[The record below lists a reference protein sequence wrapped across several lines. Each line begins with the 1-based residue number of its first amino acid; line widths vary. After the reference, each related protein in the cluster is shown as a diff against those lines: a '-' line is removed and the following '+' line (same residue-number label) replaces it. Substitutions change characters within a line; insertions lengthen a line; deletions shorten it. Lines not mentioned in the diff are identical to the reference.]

1 MQYFWCMMKRNKH
14 TLLICL
20 CLALLPIT
28 VRGQKQITIDPGTQ
42 YQTIHGFGAS
52 DAWNTD
58 FVGRYWSVTV
68 RDDIAKKLFS
78 QQFNASGYPEGIGLS
93 RWRFNIGGGS
103 TEQGSASNID
113 MPERRVECF
122 LNEDGSYNW
131 EKQKGQQWFLRKARD
146 YGVEHL
152 VAFVNSPPRFFTKNG
167 RTNSDNTDR
176 NGPTNLKTDHYD
188 EFAGFL
194 ATVLQH
200 FHNEGLRFSQISPVN
215 EPQYEWTEGQEGSP
229 WTNHEIKT
237 LAVALN
243 DSIVSR
249 GLDTRML
256 LAEAASYDYI
266 HKVTDNAD
274 KSDQI
279 WKFFNASRPEYLGGL
294 SQMLPGIAAHSYW
307 TDDSD
312 TRIREAREN
321 ILRESKE
328 QGGIELYQ
336 SEYNLLTRNFE
347 TKNDNTLFL
356 AKMIYADLAIANMS
370 IWDYWTAMERE
381 RWSQLNRFYLIRL
394 RPSGG
399 DYASL
404 TAGGTVSYDK
414 NLWALGNYSMFIR
427 PGYIRISTSGADDL
441 NGLMG
446 SAYMAPDSSRI
457 VMVYVNWS
465 TATET
470 VTHNF
475 SNLPEGYRIKDIR
488 PYVTNASNN
497 LAPKAVIADGASYE
511 LTPRSIT
518 TLLVNLEKINS
529 AVDRP
534 ETKLSMLYP
543 NPSSGKVSFSADELR
558 NSSYRIMD
566 LSGRTVLSGVLG
578 NTPEHHIDLSTTTRG
593 TYILQ
598 AGKNVWKLIRD

>member
-1 MQYFWCMMKRNKH
+1 MKRNYP
-14 TLLICL
+14 TLLLFLIFCL
-20 CLALLPIT
+20 VLYPT
-28 VRGQKQITIDPGTQ
+28 VIQAQKQITVDPTLQ
-42 YQTIHGFGAS
+42 FQTIHGFGAS

-58 FVGRYWSVTV
+58 FVGRHWSATV

-78 QQFNASGYPEGIGLS
+78 QQFNANGTPEGIGLS

-113 MPERRVECF
+113 MEERRVECF

-131 EKQKGQQWFLRKARD
+131 EKQKGQQWFLQKAKD
-146 YGVEHL
+146 HGVEHL
-152 VAFVNSPPRFFTKNG
+152 VAFVNSPPRFYTKNG
-167 RTNSDNTDR
+167 RTNSDNPDR

-194 ATVLQH
+194 VTVLQH
-200 FHNEGLRFSQISPVN
+200 FHNKGLAFSQISPVN
-215 EPQYEWTEGQEGSP
+215 EPQYEWRDGQEGCP
-229 WTNHEIKT
+229 WTNQEIKT

-266 HKVTDNAD
+266 HKVSGSAD

-312 TRIREAREN
+312 ARIREAREN

-336 SEYNLLTRNFE
+336 SEYNLLSTHLNN
-347 TKNDNTLFL
+347 KNDNTLFL

-381 RWSQLNRFYLIRL
+381 RWSQLNRFYLVRL

-399 DYASL
+399 DYGSL
-404 TAGGTVSYDK
+404 TGGGTVVYDK

-427 PGYIRISTSGADDL
+427 PGYKRISATGAEDL
-441 NGLMG
+441 SGLMG
-446 SAYMAPDSSRI
+446 SAYLAPDSSRI
-457 VMVYVNWS
+457 VMVYVNWAT
-465 TATET
+465 TADTI
-470 VTHNF
+470 THDF
-475 SNLPEGYRIKDIR
+475 RNLPEGYRVRDIK
-488 PYVTNASNN
+488 PYITNSSNN
-497 LAPKAVIADGASYE
+497 LAPKAAITDSTSYE
-511 LTPRSIT
+511 LAPRSIT
-518 TLLVNLEKINS
+518 TLLVNLEKISN
-529 AVDRP
+529 AVS
-534 ETKLSMLYP
+534 ETRLHTTLLYP
-543 NPSSGKVSFSADELR
+543 NPSTGKVFFNSDELR
-558 NSSYRIMD
+558 NTAYRLTD
-566 LSGRTVLSGVLG
+566 LSGRTVMSGVLG
-578 NTPEHHIDLSTTTRG
+578 DTPEHDIDLSATNRG

-598 AGKNVWKLIRD
+598 AGKNVWKLVKD